1 MRHEKII
8 TRDNGDTVKI
18 VTMIT
23 ANVFVK
29 EGYEVEQF
37 ALVKELGS
45 EDWTSYY
52 TQVSP
57 KSMSRE
63 EYITKHKPKTFL
75 GMVSIGESIKA
86 GIEAK
91 EQFFSK

>member
-8 TRDNGDTVKI
+8 TRDNGDTVKV

-29 EGYEVEQF
+29 DGYETEQF
-37 ALVKELGS
+37 ALVKESGS

-63 EYITKHKPKTFL
+63 EYVTNLKPKTFL
-75 GMVSIGESIKA
+75 GVVSIGESLKA

>member
-23 ANVFVK
+23 ANVFIK
-29 EGYEVEQF
+29 EGHEVEQF
-37 ALVKELGS
+37 ALVKESGS

-57 KSMSRE
+57 KSISRE
-63 EYITKHKPKTFL
+63 EYMTNHKPKTFL
-75 GMVSIGESIKA
+75 GVVTIGESLKA
-86 GIEAK
+86 GIEAR

>member
-1 MRHEKII
+1 MRYEKII

-23 ANVFVK
+23 ANVFIK

-37 ALVKELGS
+37 ALVKESGS
-45 EDWTSYY
+45 EEWVGYY

-63 EYITKHKPKTFL
+63 EYITNLKPKTFL
-75 GMVSIGESIKA
+75 GVVSIGESLKA

>member
-8 TRDNGDTVKI
+8 TRDNGDTVKL

-29 EGYEVEQF
+29 DGYEVEQF
-37 ALVKELGS
+37 ALVKESGS
-45 EDWTSYY
+45 EDWVGYY
-52 TQVSP
+52 AQWSP
-57 KSMSRE
+57 KSISRE
-63 EYITKHKPKTFL
+63 EYITNHKPRTLL
-75 GMVSIGESIKA
+75 GVVTIGESLKA

-91 EQFFSK
+91 EQFFSN

>member
-1 MRHEKII
+1 MRYEKII

-23 ANVFVK
+23 ANVFIK
-29 EGYEVEQF
+29 DGYDTEQF
-37 ALVKELGS
+37 ALVKESGS
-45 EDWTSYY
+45 EDWAGYY
-52 TQVSP
+52 AQWSP
-57 KSMSRE
+57 KLISRE
-63 EYITKHKPKTFL
+63 EYMTNHKPKTFL
-75 GMVSIGESIKA
+75 GVVTIGESLKA